1 MRKSYTA
8 EFKSKV
14 ALEAVKEESTIS
26 EIASKY
32 EIHPNMVINWKRQFI
47 ENASKLFIDKRTKK
61 AREQRENNEEQLF
74 KTIGKLQVEN
84 NFLRK
89 KYEKIFG
96 RKPD

>member
-47 ENASKLFIDKRTKK
+47 ENASKLWFSSRMYGTSEFSHSLNIHIF
-61 AREQRENNEEQLF
+61 EELS
-74 KTIGKLQVEN
+74 T
-84 NFLRK
+84 
-89 KYEKIFG
+89 
-96 RKPD
+96 